1 MTPLVALRL
10 GRVSNLPT
18 VWTNV
23 LAACALSGAALAP
36 LPILALLLSMS
47 LFYEGGMFLNDAFDR
62 EIDARER
69 PERPIP
75 SGAASARSVFAVGF
89 GLLAGG
95 LALLLAAALLL
106 QSGWRAIAAGALL
119 ALAIV
124 GYDLHHKQVA
134 WSPLVMGACR
144 SLVYAT
150 CALAW
155 VAAPPALLWA
165 GAVLLLAYVVGLTF
179 AARQENLGRVR
190 NAWPLLLL
198 GAPAVFAIP
207 SLASTGPVARACF
220 AGFVAWLA
228 WALWRLMR
236 PAPDVRGGVSLLIAG
251 ISLFDALL
259 AALAGAPVLAL
270 ACATGAPLTLAAQ
283 RRISGT

>member
-1 MTPLVALRL
+1 MRPIVALRL

-23 LAACALSGAALAP
+23 LAACALAGAELEAP
-36 LPILALLLSMS
+36 RLLALVLSMS
-47 LFYEGGMFLNDAFDR
+47 LFYEAGMFLNDAFDR

-89 GLLAGG
+89 
-95 LALLLAAALLL
+95 LLLAAALGLL
-106 QSGWRAIAAGALL
+106 IWSASALGTTGRATTAGALL

-134 WSPLVMGACR
+134 WSPVVMGACR
-144 SLVYAT
+144 ALVYVT

-155 VAAPPALLWA
+155 VAAPPARLWA
-165 GAVLLLAYVVGLTF
+165 GAVLLLGYVVGLSY
-179 AARQENLGRVR
+179 AARQENLGRLR

-207 SLASTGPVARACF
+207 ALASTASVARACF
-220 AGFVAWLA
+220 ASYLAWLG

-236 PAPDVRGGVSLLIAG
+236 PGPDLRGGVSLLIAG
-251 ISLFDALL
+251 ISLLDALL
-259 AALAGAPVLAL
+259 AALADAPRLAL
-270 ACATGAPLTLAAQ
+270 ACALGAPLTVVFQ
-283 RRISGT
+283 RRIAGT